1 MLERLK
7 HYNAWQ
13 WVCYFFRRLFETGL
27 TYRAASLV
35 YATLLSLVP
44 LMIITL
50 TVVSFFPH
58 FHQVTDQMEAFVF
71 RTFVTDAASG
81 IVQHLDNFVRNVNK
95 LSWINIGFLFLV
107 CMLMIHN
114 MRAAFNT
121 IWGIREKRNYVLL
134 MLVYL
139 VVIVVAPPV
148 TAALILGGAYI
159 AALPYVHTF
168 TDHVLLKT
176 ASIHTIPWVITF
188 LVFWLL
194 NVLLPACKVNWRAA
208 AVGALLTTIL
218 FEILKSGFTYYLK
231 MASTYQLVYG
241 TLAAIPLFLIWLY
254 LSWILV
260 LLGAMMANIL
270 TNGLPKDTK

>member
-7 HYNAWQ
+7 EYTLWQ
-13 WVCYFFRRLFETGL
+13 WVRYFFLRLFETGL

-50 TVVSFFPH
+50 TVLSFFPH
-58 FHQVTDQMEAFVF
+58 FQHVAEQIETFAF
-71 RTFVTDAASG
+71 RTFVPGAAGS
-81 IVQHLDNFVRNVNK
+81 VVHSLDQFVKNIHK
-95 LSWINIGFLFLV
+95 LSWVNICFLFLV

-121 IWGIREKRNYVLL
+121 IWGIHERRNYFLL
-134 MLVYL
+134 MVTYL
-139 VVIVVAPPV
+139 VIIIIAPPV
-148 TAALILGGAYI
+148 ASALIIGGAYI
-159 AALPYVHTF
+159 TALPYVHTF

-176 ASIHTIPWVITF
+176 TLIHMLPSIVTY
-188 LVFWLL
+188 LVFWFL
-194 NVLLPACKVNWRAA
+194 NMVLPACKVNWRAA
-208 AVGALLTTIL
+208 AYGALLTTIL
-218 FEILKSGFTYYLK
+218 FEILKYGFKMYFTVATTYKL
-231 MASTYQLVYG
+231 LYG
-241 TLAAIPLFLIWLY
+241 ALAAIPLFLIWLY

-270 TNGLPKDTK
+270 TNGIPKETK

>member
-7 HYNAWQ
+7 EYTLWQ
-13 WVCYFFRRLFETGL
+13 WLCYFFRRLFETGL

-44 LMIITL
+44 LMIV
-50 TVVSFFPH
+50 TVTVLSFFPH
-58 FHQVTDQMEAFVF
+58 FQHVADQIETFVF
-71 RTFVTDAASG
+71 RTFVTGAASG
-81 IVQHLDNFVRNVNK
+81 IVKALDGFVRNVNK
-95 LSWINIGFLFLV
+95 LSWVNISFLFFV

-114 MRAAFNT
+114 MRAAYNT
-121 IWGIREKRNYVLL
+121 IWGIRDGRNYFLL

-139 VVIVVAPPV
+139 VIILVAPPV
-148 TAALILGGAYI
+148 TAALIVGGAYI

-176 ASIHTIPWVITF
+176 ASIRMIPWIITF

-194 NVLLPACKVNWRAA
+194 NVILPACKVNWRAA
-208 AVGALLTTIL
+208 GVGAMVTTIL
-218 FEILKSGFTYYLK
+218 FELLKYGFTAYLK
-231 MASTYQLVYG
+231 MRPTYTLLYG
-241 TLAAIPLFLIWLY
+241 ALAAIPLFLIWLY

-260 LLGAMMANIL
+260 LLGAMIANIL
-270 TNGLPKDTK
+270 TNGVPKSTK